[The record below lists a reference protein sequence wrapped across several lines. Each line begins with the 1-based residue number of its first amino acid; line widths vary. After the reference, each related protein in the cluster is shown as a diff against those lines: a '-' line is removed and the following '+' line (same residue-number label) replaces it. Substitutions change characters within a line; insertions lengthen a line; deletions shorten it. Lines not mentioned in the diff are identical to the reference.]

1 MLLSKS
7 CSYGIRAAIFIAT
20 QNDQQYVPI
29 KEIADNLN
37 ISFHFLTK
45 ILQILTKAGIVDSV
59 KGPKGGV
66 GFKKNPNEITILDI
80 IHAVDCDN
88 IFDDCVLGLPG
99 CSDDNPCPMHGS
111 WGILRKDLYN
121 MLQKETIEDLAI
133 QVKNKSIRL
142 NDINSN

>member
-7 CSYGIRAAIFIAT
+7 CSYGIRAAIYIAT

-29 KEIADNLN
+29 RDIAESLN

-45 ILQILTKAGIVDSV
+45 ILQVLTKKGIIYSV

-66 GFKKNPNEITILDI
+66 ALRKKPDKITILDI
-80 IHAVDCDN
+80 IEAIDCDN

-99 CSDDNPCPMHGS
+99 CSDDNPCPMHNT
-111 WGILRKDLYN
+111 WGVLRKDLFN
-121 MLQKETIEDLAI
+121 MLQKETIEDLAS
-133 QVKNKSIRL
+133 QVKNNSIQL
-142 NDINSN
+142 NK